1 MQGFALQ
8 IPEKSPSWLSLD
20 RLPVSEDVDP
30 NHITHFL
37 LWIVLGILLPN
48 KWDIAIFIMI
58 LWELFEYI
66 IVYVE
71 PLYSL
76 TKSYWVIPETLWN
89 ETIKNKIIDMIVNI
103 LGYAIGTI
111 LRLNVIGKIL

>member
-1 MQGFALQ
+1 MQEF
-8 IPEKSPSWLSLD
+8 ITNSVKSPSWLTLD

-37 LWIVLGILLPN
+37 QWILLGILFPN
-48 KWDIAIFIMI
+48 KWVIAIFIMI

-66 IVYVE
+66 IVYVN

-76 TKSYWVIPETLWN
+76 TKTYWFIPETIWN

-111 LRLNVIGKIL
+111 LRKNVIGKIL